1 MLTKCFY
8 HTKTFVTLKQF
19 NFEYDPKL
27 NDIKLIKNANEYFKL
42 KTIQIIYVV
51 SLVNFFFLN
60 YQIYYYSIL
69 YLKQFYE
76 R

>member
-42 KTIQIIYVV
+42 KTIQIIFVV
-51 SLVNFFFLN
+51 SLVSFFFSTLSN
-60 YQIYYYSIL
+60 LLLQYTLLKTIL
-69 YLKQFYE
+69 
-76 R
+76 